1 MRLGLT
7 CCGAQAFSK
16 AGRLRVGPILFHTS
30 LARSFAQLARNAEQ
44 SSRSVQVPK
53 VALEVPPMEIHTL
66 GNAVL
71 RQSAKRISKVDE
83 SVRDLARD
91 MLRSMYTAHGIGLAA
106 PQVGVHKQLLV
117 IDLDPENAATPPMVL
132 VNPEVSAFGAGIET
146 YEEGCLSIPGVYLNV
161 VRPSVVEVTYRCEMG
176 RPQRVKAD
184 GLLARCIQHE
194 MDHLNGVLFVDR
206 VTDELSLHEGL
217 KEKGFNRA
225 DVQTI
230 R

>member
-1 MRLGLT
+1 MGSGLA
-7 CCGAQAFSK
+7 CCVAQAFSK
-16 AGRLRVGPILFHTS
+16 AGRLRVGPILLRTS

-66 GNAVL
+66 GNGVL
-71 RQSAKRISKVDE
+71 RKSAKRISKVDE

-117 IDLDPENAATPPMVL
+117 IDLDPENSATPPMVL
-132 VNPEVSAFGAGIET
+132 VNPEISSFGAGIET

-206 VTDELSLHEGL
+206 VTDELSLNEGL